1 MNPDKREILL
11 KEVQKIQTAR
21 DIWWPFPGKQTQAFF
36 SKADILLYGGAAG
49 GGKTDLM
56 LGCAIHNHLQ
66 SIIFRREYPQL
77 KGIIERSQKIFNKI
91 ATYNSTQKIWRFP
104 TDKSIEFGA
113 VNRPGD
119 ENRYQ
124 GRAHDLKCF
133 DEATHF
139 PEDQFRFLMAWCR
152 TAVEGQRTRVI
163 CASNPPTSAE
173 GRWVEKYWAP
183 WLDDKHTKPAEIG
196 ELRWFTQIGSEEVE
210 VDSGEPFVHKGE
222 LIKPKSRTFI
232 SAHVEDNPFLMANGY
247 RDTLQSLPDFLRR
260 KMLFG
265 DFKAGQ
271 QDHELQVIPTE
282 WIILAQERWKNR
294 RKPETE
300 MSSLG
305 VDVARG
311 GNDRTILSPR
321 YDNWFDLQIVYPG
334 SGTPDGQYVAS
345 LVLQNTTENT
355 NINVD
360 VVGVGA
366 SVYDFIKDRMT
377 NVFALS
383 SAGGTEERDKTEQLT
398 FVNNRALWWWRL
410 REALDPVSNQE
421 ICLPDDRELMADLT
435 ATRWKL
441 TARGIQ
447 MESKDDIKKRLG
459 RSPDKGDSLVYAHV
473 MQRHS
478 FFGML

>member
-1 MNPDKREILL
+1 
-11 KEVQKIQTAR
+11 V
-21 DIWWPFPGKQTQAFF
+21 
-36 SKADILLYGGAAG
+36 LLYGGAAG
-49 GGKTDLM
+49 GGKSDLM
-56 LGCAIHNHLQ
+56 LGCAIHNHMN
-66 SIIFRREYPQL
+66 SILFRREYPQL
-77 KGIIERSQKIFNKI
+77 KGIIERSQKLFNNRGN
-91 ATYNSTQKIWRFP
+91 YNSTQKIWKFP
-104 TDKSIEFGA
+104 NGKSIEFGA

-139 PEDQFRFLMAWCR
+139 PELQFRFLMAWCR
-152 TAVEGQRTRVI
+152 TAIEGQRTRVI
-163 CASNPPTSAE
+163 CASNPPTSSE

-183 WLDDKHTKPAEIG
+183 WLDDKHIKPAEIG
-196 ELRWFTQIGSEEVE
+196 ELRWFTQIGKEEVE
-210 VDSGEPFVHKGE
+210 VESGESFAHNGE

-282 WIILAQERWKNR
+282 WVLMAQERWKQR
-294 RKPETE
+294 SKPDME
-300 MSSLG
+300 MTALG

-311 GNDRTILSPR
+311 GNDRTVLSAR
-321 YDNWFDLQIVYPG
+321 YANWFDMQIVYPG
-334 SGTPDGQYVAS
+334 TGTPDGQHVAS
-345 LVLQNTTENT
+345 LVLQNSSKNT
-355 NINVD
+355 NINID
-360 VVGVGA
+360 VIGVGA
-366 SVYDFIKDRMT
+366 SAYDFVKDIMP
-377 NVFALS
+377 NVFALQ
-383 SAGGTEERDKTEQLT
+383 SAGSSNDTDKTGQLS
-398 FVNNRALWWWRL
+398 FVNNRALWWWKL
-410 REALDPVSNQE
+410 REALDPVSNEE
-421 ICLPDDRELMADLT
+421 IALPDDRELMADLT

-441 TARGIQ
+441 SARGIQ
-447 MESKDDIKKRLG
+447 MESKDEIHKRLG

-473 MQRHS
+473 MQRYP